1 MDKLARKLQPAEGY
15 FELQMYQ
22 EAWDELDQLA
32 EEAQHQPVVLE
43 FRTMIQMN
51 QEKWEG
57 ALYSA
62 ESLCEA
68 APDEHSGFIHAAY
81 CLHELGKTED
91 AKNKL
96 YNGPATLQK
105 DPLYFY
111 NLACYEAQLGETDT
125 ARNWLNR
132 ACKLDE
138 SLETQAQ
145 SDPDLQPLWE

>member
-1 MDKLARKLQPAEGY
+1 MDQLARKLQPAEGY
-15 FELQMYQ
+15 FELQMYE
-22 EAWDELDQLA
+22 EAWKELNQLA
-32 EEAQHQPVVLE
+32 DEAQHEPVVLE
-43 FRTMIQMN
+43 LRTMIQMN
-51 QEKWEG
+51 QKNWEG
-57 ALYSA
+57 AHSAA

-96 YNGPATLQK
+96 HTGPATLQK

-125 ARNWLNR
+125 ARKWLKR

-138 SLETQAQ
+138 SLKSQAQ